1 MENCDFDLMWNY
13 FLHMYLYSVGKIFFS
28 KSKIWLDLNNLIMDV
43 RIKSAIT
50 NSSQV
55 QKLFLF
61 LQWLVALK
69 ITSSCSQLL
78 GFYTQSFISAYSLV
92 TVLQHLF
99 FIFFWL
105 GIVKVFALTIWVLL
119 QKSIE
124 LFAVFCVRQLGIEK
138 ICNCYSKLYF
148 YS

>member
-1 MENCDFDLMWNY
+1 MENCDFTKRLDHVRLCTWYVYTTIASSLARNY
-13 FLHMYLYSVGKIFFS
+13 FLYMYLHSVGKIFFS
-28 KSKIWLDLNNLIMDV
+28 KSKIWPDLNNLIIDFRIRILLTKFIV
-43 RIKSAIT
+43 IWWYECSFYHKIKSAII

-78 GFYTQSFISAYSLV
+78 GFYTQLFISAYSLV

-99 FIFFWL
+99 FIFFWH
-105 GIVKVFALTIWVLL
+105 IFTP
-119 QKSIE
+119 
-124 LFAVFCVRQLGIEK
+124 
-138 ICNCYSKLYF
+138 
-148 YS
+148 